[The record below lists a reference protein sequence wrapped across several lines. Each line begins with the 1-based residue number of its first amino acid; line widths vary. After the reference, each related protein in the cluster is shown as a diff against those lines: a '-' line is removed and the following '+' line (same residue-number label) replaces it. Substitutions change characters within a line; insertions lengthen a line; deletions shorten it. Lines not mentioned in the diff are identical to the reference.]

1 MTGEEIPMDE
11 TQIVENKE
19 TVIIT
24 NLKKIKELQKEF
36 VDIILSK
43 FDGLYS
49 FNTYYPV
56 FKIYK
61 KIGFLGNLFGGQEEL
76 VFEISFDELSDI
88 RINLYNE
95 SYLEELKKVLGDIEI
110 ERKEIIIE

>member
-1 MTGEEIPMDE
+1 MTEYEFPKEE

-19 TVIIT
+19 IVIT
-24 NLKKIKELQKEF
+24 DLKKIKELQKEI
-36 VDIILSK
+36 VDTILLK
-43 FDGLYS
+43 FDWLYS

-61 KIGFLGNLFGGQEEL
+61 RLGFWAGVVGGQEEL
-76 VFEISFDELSDI
+76 VFKISFCELSELTI
-88 RINLYNE
+88 HLYNE

-110 ERKEIIIE
+110 KRKEIIIE

>member
-1 MTGEEIPMDE
+1 MTEEGIPKDE
-11 TQIVENKE
+11 TQIVENKD
-19 TVIIT
+19 IIVT
-24 NLKKIKELQKEF
+24 NLKSIKELQKKA

-43 FDGLYS
+43 FEGLYS
-49 FNTYYPV
+49 FSTYYPV

-61 KIGFLGNLFGGQEEL
+61 KMGFLGNLFGGQEEL
-76 VFEISFDELSDI
+76 VFEISFNELYEI